1 MTLER
6 EHAEA
11 LRAGA
16 RPIGWG
22 PPLVAALS
30 AFFVAAIGGQL
41 TDLGPWYIALIK
53 PDWQPP
59 GAAFPIVWTIVFT
72 LCAIS
77 GALGWRAVRSGTK
90 SEQGWLIGLFALN
103 GGLNVLWSGLFFTL
117 QRPDWALVE
126 VVPLWLSIIA
136 LQVFLWP
143 RSKLAS
149 ALLAPYVIW
158 VAIAAV
164 LNWEIVD
171 LNAPFG

>member
-6 EHAEA
+6 DQAED
-11 LRAGA
+11 LRAHA

-22 PPLVAALS
+22 PPLVAAL
-30 AFFVAAIGGQL
+30 AALFVAAVGGQL

-59 GAAFPIVWTIVFT
+59 GVAFPIVWTIVFA
-72 LCAIS
+72 LCAVS
-77 GALGWRAVRSGTK
+77 GALGWRAIRSGSA
-90 SEQGWLIGLFALN
+90 SEKAWLIGLFALN
-103 GGLNVLWSGLFFTL
+103 GGLNILWSGLFFTL
-117 QRPDWALVE
+117 QRPDWSLIE
-126 VVPLWLSIIA
+126 VAFLWLSILA

-149 ALLAPYVIW
+149 VLLLPYTIW

-164 LNWEIVD
+164 LNWEIVQ